1 MQPIHHAG
9 QQFRTR
15 LGGKAIRPHGGGL
28 HVRDRS
34 PGKVVSRGTC
44 SACLCLCA
52 CPARATCCLLPVKLF
67 FFFFPRVVKCRAPL
81 KKKKSIFFCQCGFQ
95 IWLLLL
101 HLLVSGQEDVAQV
114 KSCQVVLAGSPSRG
128 GDVTVYLC
136 DITQPS
142 LPTRFTLF
150 SCLFLSLCPFQLYIS
165 FHKSSRQL
173 SALSLC
179 SSVLIPALLSV
190 QLRISIKVFFSP
202 NIILCA

>member
-67 FFFFPRVVKCRAPL
+67 FFLFPPSSEVSCAV
-81 KKKKSIFFCQCGFQ
+81 KKKKKHF
-95 IWLLLL
+95 LLPMWIPNLT
-101 HLLVSGQEDVAQV
+101 LVAASASVGTRGCCSGQVMSSRPCRLTFTWWGCYGV
-114 KSCQVVLAGSPSRG
+114 SCLLYTSPSPR
-128 GDVTVYLC
+128 DTW
-136 DITQPS
+136 
-142 LPTRFTLF
+142 
-150 SCLFLSLCPFQLYIS
+150 
-165 FHKSSRQL
+165 
-173 SALSLC
+173 
-179 SSVLIPALLSV
+179 
-190 QLRISIKVFFSP
+190 
-202 NIILCA
+202 